1 MTIDPEPDRDN
12 RGDTT
17 LPVTLADVESAARR
31 IEGQVVRTPS
41 TRSETLSNVLGA
53 DVVVKFENLQFTGS
67 YKDRGALN
75 RLLNL
80 TDEERAGGVVAASAG
95 NHAQAVAH
103 HARRL
108 GVAATIV
115 MPEATPFLKVKRTR
129 DLGAAVELKGET
141 VGDSMDHA
149 HLLAEAGLTFVHP
162 FDDPFVI
169 AGAGT
174 VGLELLTDHPALDI
188 LAVPVGGGGLIS
200 GVSIAA
206 RRLRPD
212 IEIIGVQTETYPSM
226 VSALAEGESHC
237 PGGPTMAEG
246 IAVPVA
252 GRLTRRI
259 VAALVDDVV
268 TVSESA
274 IEDGVNL
281 FLEIEKVV
289 SEGAGAAGLAA
300 LLEHSDRFAGKKV
313 GVVLTGGNIDSRL
326 LASVILRALVRSGRL
341 SRLRVMVDDRPGT
354 LARLTKVVG
363 DAGGNI
369 IEVIHQRVFADMPIR
384 STEVE
389 LVVETLDRDHAERL
403 MEQLRSAGYRVGLV
417 PLDREPP
424 GAA

>member
-1 MTIDPEPDRDN
+1 VTPSASEL
-12 RGDTT
+12 
-17 LPVTLADVESAARR
+17 LPVTFDDVAAAADR
-31 IEGQVVRTPS
+31 IGGLVVRTPS

-53 DVVVKFENLQFTGS
+53 HVVVKFENLQFTGS

-80 TDEERAGGVVAASAG
+80 TAEERAGGVVAASAG

-103 HARRL
+103 HASRL
-108 GVAATIV
+108 GIAATIV
-115 MPEATPFLKVKRTR
+115 MPETTPFLKVKRTR
-129 DLGAAVELKGET
+129 DLGATVELKGET
-141 VGDSMDHA
+141 VGDAMHQA
-149 HLLAEAGLTFVHP
+149 HLLEESGLTFVHP
-162 FDDPFVI
+162 FDDPFVV

-174 VGLELLTDHPALDI
+174 VGLELLADHPDLDSVV
-188 LAVPVGGGGLIS
+188 VPVGGGGLIS

-206 RRLRPD
+206 RRLRPE
-212 IEIIGVQTETYPSM
+212 IEIVGAQTEAYPSM
-226 VSALAEGESHC
+226 VTALAEGESRC

-252 GRLTRRI
+252 GRINRRI

-268 TVSESA
+268 TVSEHA

-300 LLEHSDRFAGKKV
+300 IQEYPERFAGRKV
-313 GVVLTGGNIDSRL
+313 GVILTGGNIDPRL

-354 LARLTKVVG
+354 LARLTAVVG

-384 STEVE
+384 STEIE
-389 LVVETLDRDHAERL
+389 LVVETLDQGHAAQL
-403 MEQLRSAGYRVGLV
+403 MDQLRAAGYRVALV

-424 GAA
+424 GEA